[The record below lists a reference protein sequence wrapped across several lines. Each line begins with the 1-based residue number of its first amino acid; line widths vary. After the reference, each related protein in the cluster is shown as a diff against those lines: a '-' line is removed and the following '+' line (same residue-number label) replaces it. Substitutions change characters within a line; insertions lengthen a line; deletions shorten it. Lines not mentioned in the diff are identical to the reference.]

1 MNTYPETAAR
11 LAGIIA
17 TASAVTAIIG
27 AVVASRS
34 ALSAMK
40 SAYTAMMSTQTK
52 YRGML
57 LPPITITAT
66 KRIDW
71 ARYFIRAIDTPF
83 ATVLTILLSIALG
96 LSLNLLFSRSEF
108 PRARIQAAPGST
120 ASVSA
125 PPPPTSTLAAPASAA
140 PDHSEITGLLARGR
154 TYLSDGDLA
163 SARVFLRRAAERNDP
178 QAALAL
184 GGTYDPAELRRLG
197 IPNFNAQAD
206 PAKAQEWYRKA
217 ADLGSAAA
225 ASRLERLR

>member
-11 LAGIIA
+11 LAAIIA

-71 ARYFIRAIDTPF
+71 ARYFIGAIDTPF

-96 LSLNLLFSRSEF
+96 LSLNLLLSRSEF

-120 ASVSA
+120 ASVSAPPPPTSTLAAPASAAPVSA

-206 PAKAQEWYRKA
+206 PA
-217 ADLGSAAA
+217 S
-225 ASRLERLR
+225 